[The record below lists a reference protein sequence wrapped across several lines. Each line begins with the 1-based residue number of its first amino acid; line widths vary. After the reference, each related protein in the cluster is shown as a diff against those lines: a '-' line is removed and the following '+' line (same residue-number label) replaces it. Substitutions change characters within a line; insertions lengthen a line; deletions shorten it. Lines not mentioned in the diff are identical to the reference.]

1 MADTY
6 DLQRFVDAQDNGSY
20 ETALQELRAGCKQ
33 SHWMWYIFPQIAGL
47 GMSSM
52 AQFYSISGLD
62 EARAYLAHPLLG
74 PRLRAVAQALLG
86 GARGNTDPE
95 AILGYIDAMKARS
108 SMTLFQQAAPEE
120 AVFAQVLETF
130 YHGQPDAATLELLAA
145 GA

>member
-6 DLQRFVDAQDNGSY
+6 NLQRFVKAQNNGSY

-52 AQFYSISGLD
+52 AQFYAISGLE

-108 SMTLFQQAAPEE
+108 SMTLFYIASGKEE
-120 AVFAQVLETF
+120 VFRKVLAKYFDEKLDQKTV
-130 YHGQPDAATLELLAA
+130 DML
-145 GA
+145 